1 MNTILIVPNS
11 KIRDTFVLDEDCL
24 DILKD
29 EGNKSEFVRESIKHY
44 KKSKQPKSK
53 MVIEI

>member
-53 MVIEI
+53 MVIEV